1 MPEFLLIPKVYA
13 RFGASIWLSSRVVDR
28 HKARFRRFSLAEF
41 LWFHSYG
48 RTRVV
53 QVLQGSRAREIRD
66 THLPQLSTYG
76 ILKGSPREMIDGYL
90 EALIGAGCIDIVGDE
105 YPKLEITDYGQAVMR
120 RRQDIQLPLPP
131 LVEPKSRQALG
142 PARQPRPAEREGA
155 AGAISSLGVESDPA
169 LLQRL
174 QALRRTLA
182 EAESLPAYC
191 IVQNRTL
198 QELAQRQPADP
209 HALLQIHGIG
219 KEKARKYG
227 DILLEAIRAHLAA
240 GRREGD

>member
-1 MPEFLLIPKVYA
+1 M
-13 RFGASIWLSSRVVDR
+13 
-28 HKARFRRFSLAEF
+28 AEF

-66 THLPQLSTYG
+66 THLSQLSTYG
-76 ILKGSPREMIDGYL
+76 ILKGSPREMIDVHL

-105 YPKLEITDYGQAVMR
+105 YPKLEITDHGQAVMR
-120 RRQDIQLPLPP
+120 RQQDIQLPLPP
-131 LVEPKSRQALG
+131 VVEPTSRQAAG
-142 PARQPRPAEREGA
+142 PARQPRPAGRDGV
-155 AGAISSLGVESDPA
+155 AGAIPPLQPESDPA

-198 QELAQRQPADP
+198 QELTQRLPTDR
-209 HALLQIHGIG
+209 HALLEIYGIG
-219 KEKARKYG
+219 EEKARKYG
-227 DILLEAIRAHLAA
+227 EALLAEIRHYLAA
-240 GRREGD
+240 NRETR